1 MVTETGLKL
10 TSKDKVLLHLKGY
23 WRHRGDGEYPIALT
37 QKGISEM
44 TGVRLSHVPRTL
56 KGMVSRDL
64 VNEVKAHVQG
74 ESRRYK
80 VYLLTEKGILEAD
93 RLLDR
98 VEDRKV
104 VVDGVE
110 GRIGALLKAE
120 KDIYKLRLLMRLAG
134 EDISSL
140 KTKPMVVGSFPKISD
155 FVNRK
160 DELAHLNEMLSEPK
174 SKVMV
179 IYGSHGYGSSAL
191 AAKFA
196 EEASSKWSICWVQVK
211 NDLSKMTAVFTA
223 VLNGLVPKTEG
234 EKIKIEKPEDLL
246 NAFQGK
252 KVILVTDGYFDVS
265 DEVVEFFNGLVSNI
279 RDTEDFKLLVTA
291 REDTPSYNRFYTIL
305 DIHDGVVGEVHIR
318 GLDKEHCK
326 LVLDTPEIEPDALQ
340 RLFLFTRGCPKTLKL
355 LASENEQELREKTK
369 FSPEEIKLM
378 MFLKSQT
385 KK

>member
-1 MVTETGLKL
+1 MVHGTGLKF
-10 TSKDKVLLHLKGY
+10 TSRDKVLLHLRGY
-23 WRHRGDGEYPIALT
+23 WRHREDREYPIALT

-56 KGMVSRDL
+56 KGMVTKEL

-80 VYLLTEKGILEAD
+80 VYLLTEKGIMEAD
-93 RLLDR
+93 RLLLR
-98 VEDRKV
+98 VEDHKV
-104 VVDGVE
+104 VVDGAE
-110 GRIGALLKAE
+110 GRVGDLLNAE

-140 KTKPMVVGSFPKISD
+140 KRKPIVVGPLPKISG

-160 DELAHLNEMLSEPK
+160 VELDQLNEMLSVPK

-179 IYGSHGYGSSAL
+179 IYGSLGYGSSAL
-191 AAKFA
+191 AAKFT
-196 EEASSKWSICWVQVK
+196 EEASSKWSICWVEVK
-211 NDLSKMTAVFTA
+211 KSLTEMSSTLSEILTELDQAIKSDQIDFKKPE
-223 VLNGLVPKTEG
+223 GLVT
-234 EKIKIEKPEDLL
+234 
-246 NAFQGK
+246 AFNGK
-252 KVILVTDGYFDVS
+252 KVILVADGYFDVS
-265 DEVVEFFNGLVSNI
+265 DEVVEFFNGLVSNL

-305 DIHDGVVGEVHIR
+305 DIHDGVVGEVHLR
-318 GLDKEHCK
+318 GLDKEHCR
-326 LVLDTPEIEPDALQ
+326 LVLDTPDIEPDALQ

-355 LASENEQELREKTK
+355 LASENERDLREKTK
-369 FSPEEIKLM
+369 FSPEEINLM